1 AMFKTLSSETRRE
14 MLRLLAKEEM
24 HISGLAKELGISVP
38 VTARHAKILEESGLL
53 ERKKFGKTHVLKA
66 NLNKIYE
73 ALDAFSESFEL
84 RLPKGSSILDALKE
98 VSGVKV
104 ERIGDREFVTSID
117 GEEGYYIYEVNG
129 STPNVSMNKFLLNK
143 NSKIELKKLVP
154 IKRKEM
160 RIKIKSS

>member
-1 AMFKTLSSETRRE
+1 MFKILASKTRRE
-14 MLRLLAKEEM
+14 MLKILAKKEM
-24 HISGLAKELGISVP
+24 HISGLARELKISVP
-38 VTARHAKILEESGLL
+38 VVAKHVKILEESGLL
-53 ERKKFGKTHVLKA
+53 ERKKFGRTHVLKA

-73 ALDAFSESFEL
+73 ALDAFSDSFEL

-98 VSGVKV
+98 VSGVNV

-143 NSKIELKKLVP
+143 DMKVELKKLVP
-154 IKRKEM
+154 VKRKEM

>member
-1 AMFKTLSSETRRE
+1 MFKTLSSATRRE
-14 MLRLLAKEEM
+14 ILKILSKKEM
-24 HISGLAKELGISVP
+24 HISGLARELKISVP
-38 VTARHAKILEESGLL
+38 VVAKHVKILEENELL

-66 NLNKIYE
+66 NLNKLYK

-84 RLPKGSSILDALKE
+84 TLPGGSNILDALKE

-129 STPNVSMNKFLLNK
+129 SAPNVSINKFVLKK
-143 NSKIELKKLVP
+143 NAKVELKKLVLV
-154 IKRKEM
+154 KRKEM
-160 RIKIKSS
+160 KIKIK

>member
-1 AMFKTLSSETRRE
+1 MFKTLSSATRRE
-14 MLRLLAKEEM
+14 ILKILSKKEM
-24 HISGLAKELGISVP
+24 HISGLARELKISVP
-38 VTARHAKILEESGLL
+38 VVAKHVKILEENELL

-66 NLNKIYE
+66 NLNKLYK

-84 RLPKGSSILDALKE
+84 KMPKGSSILDALKE

-129 STPNVSMNKFLLNK
+129 STPNISMNKFLLKK
-143 NSKIELKKLVP
+143 NAKVELKKLVP

-160 RIKIKSS
+160 KIKIK